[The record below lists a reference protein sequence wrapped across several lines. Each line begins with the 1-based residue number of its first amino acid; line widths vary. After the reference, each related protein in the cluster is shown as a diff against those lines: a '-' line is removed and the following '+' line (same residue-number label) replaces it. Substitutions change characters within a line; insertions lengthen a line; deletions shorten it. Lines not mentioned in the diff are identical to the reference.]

1 MRRAQ
6 HGGRP
11 RPRRTD
17 VRLPPLPPHP
27 ARCWFV
33 CSDVV
38 QCVGATLLLSDTGWS
53 GGGGGRGSVGRWNTT
68 DVLEW
73 FQKSFRWA
81 GSHRPPDLHN
91 PTAAPSLSVV
101 LTLSA
106 AWAQIDTRSR
116 WCKRC
121 ETERT
126 CDRVTSF
133 VARVNG
139 GAVWAQGI
147 DGEAL
152 LALDENSL
160 REDLKVGPLAA
171 FSLARESLPNA
182 HSADSEHFL
191 TVSNATLAV

>member
-1 MRRAQ
+1 MRRVQ

-11 RPRRTD
+11 RPRHTD
-17 VRLPPLPPHP
+17 VRLPPPPPPP

-81 GSHRPPDLHN
+81 GSHRPPALHI
-91 PTAAPSLSVV
+91 PTAAPSLLVV

-121 ETERT
+121 ETETT

-152 LALDENSL
+152 LALDESSL
-160 REDLKVGPLAA
+160 REDLKVRPLSWPASTKCA
-171 FSLARESLPNA
+171 FRG
-182 HSADSEHFL
+182 
-191 TVSNATLAV
+191 